1 MRRRALTLLAV
12 LAVVTSVVLALRP
25 SPVEV
30 ELSLSDRGPIEEV
43 VEGIGKVRVRERY
56 EVTVPV
62 AGELVRV
69 AVHAGDR
76 VRAGQ
81 VVARVTAPGAPPL
94 DPRSRAEAEARL
106 SAALGAE
113 TEARAAVAR
122 AGVAAAQAERD
133 LARARE
139 MASGGSMAAADVEG
153 AEAATR
159 GRADERRM
167 AEAAL
172 LRARAEA
179 AAARAVL
186 EGGRRGGGPVEVR
199 APAAGAVLRVLRE
212 SGGPVAPGTPILEV
226 GDLSALEVVVDL
238 PSSDAVRTRP
248 GQRARLTG
256 WGGDGALDAVV
267 RRVEP
272 GAFTKVSPLGVEE
285 QRVNVLLDPVGP
297 GWEALGDGYAA
308 DAAVVV
314 RRFEGVVRVPGSA
327 LFRAGTGEAVFVAE
341 DGRARLVPVELAGR
355 GGGLAAVA
363 RGLEP
368 GVPVIVHPGDRVA
381 DKVRVAT
388 R

>member
-1 MRRRALTLLAV
+1 MLRRALIVVALLAV
-12 LAVVTSVVLALRP
+12 AALVVLALRP

-30 ELSLSDRGPIEEV
+30 EISLSDRGPLEEV

-56 EVTVPV
+56 EVAAPV
-62 AGELVRV
+62 AGELARV
-69 AVHAGDR
+69 SVHAGDP

-81 VVARVTAPGAPPL
+81 LVARVTAPWAAPL
-94 DPRSRAEAEARL
+94 DPRSRAQAEARL

-113 TEARAAVAR
+113 AEARAALAR
-122 AGVAAAQAERD
+122 TGVAAAQAERD

-139 MASGGSMAAADVEG
+139 VASGGSMAAADLEG
-153 AEAATR
+153 AEALAR
-159 GRADERRM
+159 GRAEERRM

-172 LRARAEA
+172 ARAGGEV
-179 AAARAVL
+179 AAARAAL

-256 WGGDGALDAVV
+256 WGGGGALDAVV

-272 GAFTKVSPLGVEE
+272 GAFTKISPLGVEE
-285 QRVNVLLDPVGP
+285 QRVNVVLDPAGP

-308 DAAVVV
+308 DVAVVV
-314 RRFEGVVRVPGSA
+314 RRFEDVVRVPGSA
-327 LFRAGTGEAVFVAE
+327 LFRAETVEALFVAVG
-341 DGRARLVPVELAGR
+341 GRARLVPVEVAGR